1 MLQWIW
7 EPSPTRT
14 QAEAWDLKTK
24 GIRVFEFTNSTI
36 ETVLQIIDTALLFVP
51 ELINPVDAASAA
63 RNVYFMK
70 EYAQVNMVPR
80 TIKNVAIDESTV
92 QSGDFF
98 GIIRLDGLDPM
109 LAWAMGSS
117 TGHTAVAI
125 RDPADNKLYVAESTV
140 KDVYWCVWWC
150 MCGALLC
157 VWVCGGRP
165 VVR

>member
-1 MLQWIW
+1 M
-7 EPSPTRT
+7 
-14 QAEAWDLKTK
+14 KTN
-24 GIRVFEFTNSTI
+24 GIRFFEFTNSTL

-63 RNVYFMK
+63 RNIYFMQ
-70 EYAQVNMVPR
+70 EYAQVTMLPR
-80 TIKNVAIDESTV
+80 TTQVVPIDESTV

-125 RDPADNKLYVAESTV
+125 RDGGDLYVAESTV
-140 KDVYWCVWWC
+140 KDVYWYVH
-150 MCGALLC
+150 LLSILHHASA
-157 VWVCGGRP
+157 
-165 VVR
+165 